1 VLMALYERER
11 SGEGQWVKTSLLS
24 AMIQMLDFQA
34 TRWLIG
40 NQVPPQAGN
49 DHPTGIPT
57 GVFKTKDGHMNIAA
71 SGNKLFVRLA
81 DALGKPEWKTDPV
94 WSKASERRKNKQKMN
109 AMIDEITVTKTA
121 DEWVKILND
130 AGVPSGPIY
139 SIDQMFADPQV
150 KQLGQ
155 IRPVKHKKLNEINVV
170 GQAATM
176 SRTPSTIRMPA
187 PDAGEHTEA
196 VLQVL
201 GYDAGRIAEL
211 KKRQVV

>member
-1 VLMALYERER
+1 
-11 SGEGQWVKTSLLS
+11 
-24 AMIQMLDFQA
+24 
-34 TRWLIG
+34 
-40 NQVPPQAGN
+40 
-49 DHPTGIPT
+49 
-57 GVFKTKDGHMNIAA
+57 
-71 SGNKLFVRLA
+71 
-81 DALGKPEWKTDPV
+81 
-94 WSKASERRKNKQKMN
+94 MN